1 MILVSSFYQ
10 ISLFIGL
17 LLGLVQ
23 LARLAPSAGTAA
35 WLDTG
40 LAVLLGA
47 LVGARVVFVAATWPY
62 FRAHPGEILM
72 ISAGGLAWPGAMGG
86 AVITAIGI
94 AWAGHVHPGLVGDQL
109 LPLALPVVVSLWLGC
124 WGGGCYYGSAAP
136 GAWWALLSPD
146 EWGRSLAR
154 LPLQALGA
162 SLSLAVFALVEVLR
176 TRIRRPGQA
185 SSLAWFGLSA
195 VLLGLS
201 FLRADPEQVWRAWRL
216 DSLAGL
222 GFAVLSSLACVVCF
236 WPGSGK
242 GSQIRL
248 PKSPKG

>member
-10 ISLFIGL
+10 WSLFIGI

-23 LARLAPSAGTAA
+23 LARLAPSGRTAA

-47 LVGARVVFVAATWPY
+47 LLGARGVFVAAAWPY
-62 FRAHPGEILM
+62 FRTHPGDILM
-72 ISAGGLAWPGAMGG
+72 VSAGGLAWPGALGG
-86 AVITAIGI
+86 AVLIVLGF
-94 AWAGHVHPGLVGDQL
+94 AWAGRGNPGLVGDQM

-124 WGGGCYYGSAAP
+124 LGGGCFYGAAAP
-136 GAWWALLSPD
+136 GSWWALSSPD

-154 LPLQALGA
+154 LPLQVIGA
-162 SLSLAVFALVEVLR
+162 AACLAVFALVEVLR
-176 TRIRRPGQA
+176 PRIRRPGQA

-201 FLRADPEQVWRAWRL
+201 FLRADPEQVWRGWRL

-222 GFAVLSSLACVVCF
+222 GFTGLSALACAVCF
-236 WPGSGK
+236 WPRPGK
-242 GSQIRL
+242 RR
-248 PKSPKG
+248 

>member
-10 ISLFIGL
+10 FSLFIGV

-23 LARLAPSAGTAA
+23 LARLAPGGSAAA
-35 WLDTG
+35 RLDMG

-47 LVGARVVFVAATWPY
+47 LLGARAVFAAAAWPY

-86 AVITAIGI
+86 AVLTVFGM
-94 AWAGHVHPGLVGDQL
+94 AWAGRVQPGLIGDRL

-124 WGGGCYYGSAAP
+124 MGGGCFYGIAAP
-136 GAWWALLSPD
+136 GAWWALASPD

-154 LPLQALGA
+154 LPLQVIGA
-162 SLSLAVFALVEVLR
+162 VLCLAIFASIEVLGPG
-176 TRIRRPGQA
+176 IRRSGQA
-185 SSLAWFGLSA
+185 SSLAWFGISV

-201 FLRADPEQVWRAWRL
+201 FLRADPEQVWRVWRL
-216 DSLAGL
+216 DSLAGM
-222 GFAVLSSLACVVCF
+222 GFTALSGLACAVCF
-236 WPGSGK
+236 WPGLEKRS
-242 GSQIRL
+242 
-248 PKSPKG
+248 